1 MAWSAEP
8 SWEALLN
15 FTPGS
20 PRDDPFENKNI
31 FKMNSDSGP
40 SSRALSGNKIA
51 QMGEEMAW
59 KTILGTVVDVEA
71 VGGVPVAKLL
81 QEIWKRGG
89 GDTVSTSPYNNA
101 DSQVTNQ
108 CLWPAIIIA
117 LSIGD
122 SPRSRISNPTA
133 HAALALQQLYNLT
146 LRSWEPSIFAG
157 LLQQWASSHQSQS
170 PFLPEN
176 APVYGAATPTKHF
189 ESGQWTTLTPG
200 FDWSNILNG
209 VGNSVA
215 DPREDTVGGHR
226 RSSYGNDESRGID
239 ELLAEMEEGREV
251 SERRASMAR
260 EREVKIIT
268 PGQTT
273 FTPGTTPPDDKAK
286 LPASVAKTH
295 LPTPETVSSLSNS
308 PSTQNF
314 TRQNSNRSPPEVEEP
329 DQAKSPYVTGG
340 SVGTSCS
347 TVSRALSTGSRA
359 PHPTSVTI
367 PENSFVP
374 PPPMCMFFNPS
385 FKDITQGKIGAWK
398 GDLDIKGSSG
408 GRFSILV
415 IAETGSED
423 TW

>member
-1 MAWSAEP
+1 M
-8 SWEALLN
+8 
-15 FTPGS
+15 
-20 PRDDPFENKNI
+20 
-31 FKMNSDSGP
+31 
-40 SSRALSGNKIA
+40 
-51 QMGEEMAW
+51 
-59 KTILGTVVDVEA
+59 V
-71 VGGVPVAKLL
+71 
-81 QEIWKRGG
+81 
-89 GDTVSTSPYNNA
+89 
-101 DSQVTNQ
+101 
-108 CLWPAIIIA
+108 
-117 LSIGD
+117 
-122 SPRSRISNPTA
+122 
-133 HAALALQQLYNLT
+133 
-146 LRSWEPSIFAG
+146 
-157 LLQQWASSHQSQS
+157 
-170 PFLPEN
+170 
-176 APVYGAATPTKHF
+176 
-189 ESGQWTTLTPG
+189 
-200 FDWSNILNG
+200 
-209 VGNSVA
+209 

-239 ELLAEMEEGREV
+239 ELLAEMEEGREA
-251 SERRASMAR
+251 SERKASIAR
-260 EREVKIIT
+260 EKEVKIIT

-286 LPASVAKTH
+286 LPAPTPKTH
-295 LPTPETVSSLSNS
+295 LPTPETDSSSFDS
-308 PSTQNF
+308 PATQNS
-314 TRQNSNRSPPEVEEP
+314 TRQNSYRSPKEEEP

-423 TW
+423 IWYVYSISGYDGVDEKGKHRAGAIRSPIHPHRLRMRQSVVPAP